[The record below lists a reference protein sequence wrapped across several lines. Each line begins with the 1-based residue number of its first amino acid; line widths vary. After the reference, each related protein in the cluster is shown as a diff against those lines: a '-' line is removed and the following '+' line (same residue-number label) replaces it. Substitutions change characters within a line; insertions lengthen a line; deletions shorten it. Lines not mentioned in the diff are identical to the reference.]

1 MPVDTPETG
10 RSDGALPMSEEDD
23 DWFEQAV
30 GDPQEEDLAEPM
42 PENPAD
48 EIFGED
54 FATAFQNAPM
64 PDGVEQYDGESDFE
78 AEEFDST
85 LPRIDIGI
93 QGLDAMVQGG
103 IPERAL
109 IVTIGDAGT
118 GKTTFALQFLHH
130 ALLNDEK
137 AVFIALEESQEKI
150 VSTADD
156 RGWGFSEYVDRDQLI
171 VLDLDPVEMA
181 NSLTSIRN
189 ELPGLIKDFG
199 ATRVVVDS
207 VSLLEMMYDDPAVR
221 RNQIFDFSVGL
232 KRAGVTILLTS
243 EASENDPYHSRFG
256 TIEYLTDAVF
266 VLRYIRPED
275 FRETR
280 LAIEIQK
287 IRNAN
292 HSREMKPYEITNNGL
307 NVYRQASIF

>member
-1 MPVDTPETG
+1 
-10 RSDGALPMSEEDD
+10 MSEEED
-23 DWFEQAV
+23 DWFEQAIRDADTEPFEEPPV
-30 GDPQEEDLAEPM
+30 GEGEGEL
-42 PENPAD
+42 
-48 EIFGED
+48 FGED
-54 FATAFQNAPM
+54 FATAFENAPM
-64 PDGVEQYDGESDFE
+64 PDQVDLFSPEETAFE
-78 AEEFDST
+78 AEEFDSAI
-85 LPRIDIGI
+85 PRIDLGITGLNAMI
-93 QGLDAMVQGG
+93 QGGV
-103 IPERAL
+103 PERAL

-130 ALLNDEK
+130 ALQNDEK
-137 AVFIALEESQEKI
+137 GVFIALEESREKV

-156 RGWGFSEYVDRDQLI
+156 RGWEFSDYVNRDQLI
-171 VLDLDPVEMA
+171 VLDIDPVQMA

-189 ELPGLIKDFG
+189 ELPELIQDFG
-199 ATRVVVDS
+199 ASRVVLDS
-207 VSLLEMMYDDPAVR
+207 VSLLEMMYEDPAVR

-232 KRAGVTILLTS
+232 KRAGVTTLLTS
-243 EASENDPYHSRFG
+243 EASEADPYHSRFG

-287 IRNAN
+287 IRDAN
-292 HSREMKPYEITNNGL
+292 HSREMKPYEITQSGL